1 MPVERISKGFKDISM
16 TFKINP
22 LNNDLIAI
30 KNETAIARSVR
41 NLVMTYNGESPYET
55 DLGSGVSRSL
65 FENMDPLSADGLKS
79 DITRT
84 IENYEP
90 RVSLISVDV
99 DPDYDNNAYGVRIAY
114 QIIGIDVPAQQLKFA
129 LKPNR

>member
-1 MPVERISKGFKDISM
+1 M
-16 TFKINP
+16 TFKLNP
-22 LNNDLIAI
+22 LNNDLIAV
-30 KNETAIARSVR
+30 KNENAIARAIR
-41 NLVMTYNGESPYET
+41 NLVMTFNGESPYDT

-65 FENMDPLSADGLKS
+65 FENMDSLSADGLKS

-99 DPDYDNNAYGVRIAY
+99 EPDYDNNAYGVRVAY
-114 QIIGIDVPAQQLKFA
+114 KIIGIDVPAQQLSFA